1 MLRAS
6 AMRAA
11 VLQLTVALA
20 GEDFPLQ
27 AQTGIFCGFK
37 VTYEAVRRGRG

>member
-11 VLQLTVALA
+11 VLHLTVALA

-27 AQTGIFCGFK
+27 AQTGFFCVFK
-37 VTYEAVRRGRG
+37 VIYEAVRRGRC